1 MLRVLSVLV
10 ALSMLTPQGVCLRKF
25 DGSGWFRSTPV
36 PTTTTSPTRAEPET
50 PEVWHPATCRCGCHE
65 QAAQDQEAAE
75 PVGDAENDLLVRD
88 GPAPRPEAPCCPTIC
103 KSKLDKTVPAEFPPP
118 CEAAAFVGFLSV
130 PARIATAALVLVRI
144 FAHVHSPPRYLSF
157 CTFLI

>member
-25 DGSGWFRSTPV
+25 DGSGWFRSAPV
-36 PTTTTSPTRAEPET
+36 PTATTSPVRTETKT
-50 PEVWHPATCRCGCHE
+50 PEVRHPVTCRCGCQE
-65 QAAQDQEAAE
+65 RAALERETAE
-75 PVGDAENDLLVRD
+75 PVDDTESERLVRD
-88 GPAPRPEAPCCPTIC
+88 GPAPQPEAPCCPTIC

-118 CEAAAFVGFLSV
+118 CEAAAFVGFVPV
-130 PARIATAALVLVRI
+130 PARVATAPVPTHTFV
-144 FAHVHSPPRYLSF
+144 HVHSPPRYLSF